1 MHKWRVKEE
10 DYGENKK
17 YQEEHGGD
25 E

>member
-10 DYGENKK
+10 DFGENKK